1 MSPVADVWL
10 LALPFVV
17 LAVVTA
23 GAVVSMQRLR
33 SRSPRLRLLVL
44 GACLLAA
51 VLLGAVMTVL
61 F

>member
-44 GACLLAA
+44 GAWLLAA